1 MIKNILGAAALSVLL
16 VACGGTNQPGGAEY
30 TGDGSELAAAKLF
43 LHDGQKFNPM
53 QMEGS
58 PEYYILYY
66 SASW

>member
-1 MIKNILGAAALSVLL
+1 MTKNLLGVAAISVFL
-16 VACGGTNQPGGAEY
+16 VSCGGTNQGGTEY

-43 LHDGQKFNPM
+43 HHDGQKFSPI